1 MQARKTKAMNN
12 SITFKMTGEEY
23 YLGWKYKLNKGKIQS
38 KAIIPAMLLICILT
52 VVFGFMLEFGTTAIF
67 IVLFFATSLVSQMT
81 IQKKSIIQEYNFS
94 RVLNGDN
101 TLRLYSEGIEI
112 ITSYEKIFTPWK
124 SVFAVKETP
133 KSLIILPT
141 FRKGIFVISKERYNS
156 EEFENILSLLKNNLT
171 VEEGKR

>member
-1 MQARKTKAMNN
+1 
-12 SITFKMTGEEY
+12 MTGEEY

-52 VVFGFMLEFGTTAIF
+52 VVFGFMLEFETTAII

-94 RVLNGDN
+94 KVLNGEN
-101 TLRLYSEGIEI
+101 TLKIYGEGMEI

-124 SVFAVKETP
+124 SVFGIKETP
-133 KSLIILPT
+133 KYLIILPT

-156 EEFENILSLLKNNLT
+156 DELENILSLLKNN
-171 VEEGKR
+171 VNIEEGKK